1 MALAR
6 PEFDESLLS
15 AIAERRLALRVPV
28 SIRLS
33 VWDGFRRRRAEVLDL
48 SLSGARLR
56 FAEPVTA
63 DRRPW
68 LWLPAGLGGRFA
80 HPIGSEV
87 AWTDSISGAPTGH
100 CQVGLAFRRFPLA
113 GHARL
118 RCVLADLLSLVA
130 DDPHAREHAPPP
142 ERRTS
147 ARVAFTQRVIAR
159 GAGAPAVLLGR
170 DLSASGIS
178 VETRRALAI
187 GDLLQI
193 ALHAGGDLPLVVS
206 ARVVRALGEQV
217 WALGFANL
225 NAMQRERI
233 DALVRDQ
240 LAPHAAGGSLL
251 VSEVRAAN

>member
-1 MALAR
+1 MAFAR

-28 SIRLS
+28 SIHFS

-48 SLSGARLR
+48 SLNGARLR

-113 GHARL
+113 GQARL
-118 RCVLADLLSLVA
+118 RSVLADLLSLA
-130 DDPHAREHAPPP
+130 AGDAHAREHTPPP
-142 ERRTS
+142 ERRAA
-147 ARVAFTQRVIAR
+147 ARMAFPRRVIAR
-159 GAGAPAVLLGR
+159 GAGVPAVLLGR
-170 DLSASGIS
+170 DLSATGIS

-187 GDLLQI
+187 GDSLQI
-193 ALHAGGDLPLVVS
+193 ALHVGGGVPLVVS
-206 ARVVRALGEQV
+206 ARVVRAVGERI

-225 NAMQRERI
+225 SAAQRERI

-240 LAPHAAGGSLL
+240 LAPHASGGSLL
-251 VSEVRAAN
+251 VSEVGAAS